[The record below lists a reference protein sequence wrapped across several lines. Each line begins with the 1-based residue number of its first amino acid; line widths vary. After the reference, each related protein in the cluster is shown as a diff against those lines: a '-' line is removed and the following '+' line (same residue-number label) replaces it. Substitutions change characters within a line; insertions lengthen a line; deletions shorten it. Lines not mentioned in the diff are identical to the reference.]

1 MGSRPSGSGSR
12 AVNIDN
18 REKRTPSTLTDQS
31 SRTGIDATFGGEA
44 LAVLRR
50 DLKYRRFS
58 RCPNQELDEG
68 MCWRL
73 NALPRGYFVLAIQRE
88 SKCAGSLSYLTE
100 GRHGRRLSKRNES
113 LPVLIPQSQPYT
125 PQTLEQGE
133 LSDGSE
139 LRMIPQHIWQPI
151 ARNPTAKVMDVVDT
165 DVRREPAQDAR
176 QVIVGTAMQRSFVKT
191 PGLVM
196 GPGGV
201 LELVLDI
208 EQPNTDRGRQRR
220 DRQMHQ

>member
-100 GRHGRRLSKRNES
+100 GAMAAASPNEMSRRPSSSHKANRTHRRLWSRVS
-113 LPVLIPQSQPYT
+113 C
-125 PQTLEQGE
+125 
-133 LSDGSE
+133 
-139 LRMIPQHIWQPI
+139 
-151 ARNPTAKVMDVVDT
+151 PTA
-165 DVRREPAQDAR
+165 ASC
-176 QVIVGTAMQRSFVKT
+176 G
-191 PGLVM
+191 
-196 GPGGV
+196 
-201 LELVLDI
+201 
-208 EQPNTDRGRQRR
+208 
-220 DRQMHQ
+220 